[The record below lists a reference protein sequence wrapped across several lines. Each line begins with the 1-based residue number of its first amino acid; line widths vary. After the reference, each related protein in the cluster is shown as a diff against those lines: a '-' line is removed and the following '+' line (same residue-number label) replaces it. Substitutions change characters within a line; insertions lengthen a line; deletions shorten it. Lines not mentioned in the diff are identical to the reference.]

1 VAAAVVAG
9 SAGAAATRI
18 TAPVIHTILPTQYLE
33 RAGARAAL
41 PHRRLMLAVLQ
52 TAIDDVRSTRALE
65 DVDHR
70 GHGREH
76 DGARAWVASE
86 DRSWPFSFENVCEA
100 VGIDA
105 AALRRALQR

>member
-1 VAAAVVAG
+1 M
-9 SAGAAATRI
+9 
-18 TAPVIHTILPTQYLE
+18 IHTILPTQYLE

-52 TAIDDVRSTRALE
+52 TAIDDVRSTRPL
-65 DVDHR
+65 DGVDTR
-70 GHGREH
+70 SNGREH

-86 DRSWPFSFENVCEA
+86 DRTWPFSFENVCEA

-105 AALRRALQR
+105 TALRRALQL